1 MLQLAKV
8 KNFWYNINMISKEQI
23 NDLAEIIFKLE
34 QEAQLGKDVQEN
46 LEKIEVIVSS
56 LNFEDMILLDEY
68 ITEKFLTN

>member
-1 MLQLAKV
+1 
-8 KNFWYNINMISKEQI
+8 MISKEQI
-23 NDLAEIIFKLE
+23 NDLAEIVFKLE

-56 LNFEDMILLDEY
+56 LSFEDMILLDEY